1 MNDQIRV
8 ELSLCDT
15 NETALKLLPHTPA
28 NDDIVGRAALQD
40 HAGRGTGVAV
50 AASSVVVAGDEPLG
64 RVAGRGDDDLR
75 VEGGLVVWK
84 GQKTMSALPIYS
96 HSNRFPIDSFTR
108 QLTALH
114 VLKNT

>member
-40 HAGRGTGVAV
+40 HAGRGTGVA
-50 AASSVVVAGDEPLG
+50 AATSAIVVAGAEALG
-64 RVAGRGDDDLR
+64 RVAGRGDDNLG
-75 VEGGLVVWK
+75 VEVGLARW
-84 GQKTMSALPIYS
+84 
-96 HSNRFPIDSFTR
+96 H
-108 QLTALH
+108 
-114 VLKNT
+114 